1 MWERVKWGEKR
12 RWDGVCW
19 SVYNMLRNRC
29 NEREKEN
36 WTKKHLWIEDKFL
49 NVFSL
54 FTEVK
59 TKLSELVGLYDN
71 ICQLS
76 TARSKD
82 LEDTLEVSEK
92 FWEDYNNLCSTV
104 KDLQD
109 QITSQD
115 PPALEPAIIR
125 EQQDFLEVMIYHCSF
140 THKFAGSCFYLERQ
154 NTFFMGAKKF
164 NQKFVWKVF
173 VVDTLKKLRTV
184 IFILFFTKSCFDCS

>member
-1 MWERVKWGEKR
+1 
-12 RWDGVCW
+12 
-19 SVYNMLRNRC
+19 MLRNRC
-29 NEREKEN
+29 FERQKESLEE
-36 WTKKHLWIEDKFL
+36 KHLKIEDKFF
-49 NVFSL
+49 NIFSL

-59 TKLSELVGLYDN
+59 TKLSELVGLYEN

-125 EQQDFLEVMIYHCSF
+125 EQQDFLEVKWLAIVHSLTSLQIAVIWRDKNTVLYGCLS
-140 THKFAGSCFYLERQ
+140 KYPK
-154 NTFFMGAKKF
+154 TFF
-164 NQKFVWKVF
+164 
-173 VVDTLKKLRTV
+173 
-184 IFILFFTKSCFDCS
+184 

>member
-1 MWERVKWGEKR
+1 MEE
-12 RWDGVCW
+12 
-19 SVYNMLRNRC
+19 
-29 NEREKEN
+29 
-36 WTKKHLWIEDKFL
+36 KHLKIEDKFF
-49 NVFSL
+49 NIFSL

-125 EQQDFLEVMIYHCSF
+125 EQQDFLEVKWLAIVHS
-140 THKFAGSCFYLERQ
+140 
-154 NTFFMGAKKF
+154 
-164 NQKFVWKVF
+164 
-173 VVDTLKKLRTV
+173 
-184 IFILFFTKSCFDCS
+184 

>member
-1 MWERVKWGEKR
+1 MEE
-12 RWDGVCW
+12 
-19 SVYNMLRNRC
+19 
-29 NEREKEN
+29 
-36 WTKKHLWIEDKFL
+36 KHLKIEDKFF
-49 NVFSL
+49 NIFSL

-76 TARSKD
+76 TTRSKD

-125 EQQDFLEVMIYHCSF
+125 EQQDFLEVKWLAIVHSLTSLQIAVIWRDKNTVLYGCLS
-140 THKFAGSCFYLERQ
+140 KYPK
-154 NTFFMGAKKF
+154 TFF
-164 NQKFVWKVF
+164 KVLHCGYSKVIVKSNF
-173 VVDTLKKLRTV
+173 RYVFLPKVVL
-184 IFILFFTKSCFDCS
+184 IEA

>member
-1 MWERVKWGEKR
+1 
-12 RWDGVCW
+12 
-19 SVYNMLRNRC
+19 MLGNRC
-29 NEREKEN
+29 FERQKESLEE
-36 WTKKHLWIEDKFL
+36 KHLKIEDKFF
-49 NVFSL
+49 NIFSL

-125 EQQDFLEVMIYHCSF
+125 EQQDFLEVIRLTIVHSLTSLQIAVF
-140 THKFAGSCFYLERQ
+140 IWRDKIQ
-154 NTFFMGAKKF
+154 FFMGAWAPTPRK
-164 NQKFVWKVF
+164 NIQKHFRKVF
-173 VVDTLKKLRTV
+173 IVDILKSLPKV
-184 IFILFFTKSCFDCS
+184 IFVLFFNKSCFDWSIRKI

>member
-1 MWERVKWGEKR
+1 MEE
-12 RWDGVCW
+12 
-19 SVYNMLRNRC
+19 
-29 NEREKEN
+29 
-36 WTKKHLWIEDKFL
+36 KHLKIEDKFF
-49 NVFSL
+49 NIFSL

-125 EQQDFLEVMIYHCSF
+125 EQQDFLEVKWLAIVHSLTSLQIAVIWRDKNTVLYGCLS
-140 THKFAGSCFYLERQ
+140 KYPK
-154 NTFFMGAKKF
+154 TFFKSFHCGYS
-164 NQKFVWKVF
+164 KVIVKSNF
-173 VVDTLKKLRTV
+173 RYVFLPKVVL
-184 IFILFFTKSCFDCS
+184 IEA